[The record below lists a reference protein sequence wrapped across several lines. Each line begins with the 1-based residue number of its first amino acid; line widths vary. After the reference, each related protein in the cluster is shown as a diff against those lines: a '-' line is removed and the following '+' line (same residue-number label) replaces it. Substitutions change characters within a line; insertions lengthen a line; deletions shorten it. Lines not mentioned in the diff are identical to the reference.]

1 MKADPT
7 PADIIAEGIKEI
19 ADATKQM
26 LNAGLKKKTIVTLL
40 HASTGLPQRDITA
53 VLDHLEDLRADW
65 CTN

>member
-1 MKADPT
+1 MKAEPT
-7 PADIIAEGIKEI
+7 PADLIAGGIKQIAES
-19 ADATKQM
+19 TKQL